1 MPEHMSDQIRFVGD
15 NIGDAEREWLTTGG
29 IERHFRF
36 GPCNISV
43 RFIAGSVQDTVVP
56 VIAYCEVIPA
66 PEIVHATVYAVDSTT
81 TGFTA
86 PPADWPFEVETTQDH
101 QRICWRPDDGI
112 AFTSD
117 EARGIWHL
125 YDATRKKGLYWIRD
139 ESQLPFWE
147 PGSPLRHFIHW
158 ATLSADCAMIHA
170 AAVGYGKRGFLMT
183 GAGGSGK
190 STTTAAAISRGWS
203 TTGDDFIL
211 VNPHA
216 EATAYPIFDVMKL
229 TGHALKWFADLAGRA
244 INQPSGKDEK
254 TLIPLSA
261 VAGDRFTER
270 LSVHA
275 VLSLELTGA
284 ETSVFEPMSKT
295 QAVAALAPST
305 MNILRTGM
313 PETLA
318 ACSAIARNLPT
329 IKFKVGR
336 NPFEAVSAL
345 QKLAEGDQSVWQ
357 QFH

>member
-1 MPEHMSDQIRFVGD
+1 MPEHMSDQAIFVKGK
-15 NIGDAEREWLTTGG
+15 IGDAEREWLSAGG

-43 RFIAGSVQDTVVP
+43 RFIAGSVQDAVVP
-56 VIAYCEVIPA
+56 VIAYSEVIPA
-66 PEIVHATVYAVDSTT
+66 PDIVHATIYAVDSSA
-81 TGFTA
+81 TGFAA
-86 PPADWPFEVETTQDH
+86 PPKDWPFEVETTQDH
-101 QRICWRPDDGI
+101 QRICWRPDEGI

-125 YDATRKKGLYWIRD
+125 YDSTGKQGLYWIRD
-139 ESQLPFWE
+139 ISQLPFWE

-158 ATLSADCAMIHA
+158 ATLSADCAMVHA
-170 AAVGYGKRGFLMT
+170 AAIGFGKRGFLMT
-183 GAGGSGK
+183 GVGGSGK
-190 STTTAAAISRGWS
+190 STTTAAAISQGWL

-216 EATAYPIFDVMKL
+216 EATAFPIFDVMKL
-229 TGHALKWFADLAGRA
+229 TGHALKWFTDFSSQA
-244 INQPSGKDEK
+244 INQPSAPDEK
-254 TLIPLSA
+254 TLIPLST
-261 VAGDRFTER
+261 VAGDRFVDR
-270 LSVHA
+270 LVVHA

-284 ETSVFEPMSKT
+284 ETSEFEAMSKR

-313 PETLA
+313 PETLT

-336 NPFEAVSAL
+336 DPFEAVDAL
-345 QKLAEGDQSVWQ
+345 KKLAEGDRLVWQ
-357 QFH
+357 QFQ